1 MMRGFSKKSEALKF
15 IETIS
20 FKGSSQE
27 VKLTYKGKV
36 WIVTWKQ

>member
-1 MMRGFSKKSEALKF
+1 MMRGFITKSEALKF

-20 FKGSSQE
+20 FRNSSQE
-27 VKLTYKGKV
+27 VKLTYKEKV